1 MREEGE
7 GEGGGD
13 LGLDG
18 GENPLG
24 LRACSGWGTELT
36 VKRERFREASVLGR
50 EDMAMA
56 MMGCWE
62 GVWYLMR
69 GGSPDGWRME
79 MLGPRHCI
87 LSGFKSR

>member
-18 GENPLG
+18 GEIPLG
-24 LRACSGWGTELT
+24 LRGGWGTELT

-56 MMGCWE
+56 MSCWRRLISDAWME
-62 GVWYLMR
+62 DGESREDWDL
-69 GGSPDGWRME
+69 GIAFCQGSNRDE
-79 MLGPRHCI
+79 
-87 LSGFKSR
+87 